1 MNTVKERELRARK
14 FSKNRPR
21 KSTARNIR
29 ATALTER
36 KILKGINGA
45 SCIVFEM
52 RGPAVRTDLDQT
64 LTALADPTR
73 RAIVELLR
81 ERPLRPSEV
90 ADVLDISRPAM
101 SRHLRVLR
109 MSRLIEEEMLEDD
122 ARSRL
127 LQLRRKPFKQL
138 RDWIDE
144 IESFWA
150 DQLEAFKAH
159 AERVPKKR
167 RI

>member
-1 MNTVKERELRARK
+1 MRA
-14 FSKNRPR
+14 
-21 KSTARNIR
+21 
-29 ATALTER
+29 
-36 KILKGINGA
+36 
-45 SCIVFEM
+45 
-52 RGPAVRTDLDQT
+52 DLDQT
-64 LTALADPTR
+64 LTALADPAR

-90 ADVLDISRPAM
+90 ADVLDMSRPAM

-109 MSRLIEEEMLEDD
+109 TSGLIEEEMIEDD
-122 ARSRL
+122 ARARL
-127 LQLRRKPFKQL
+127 LQLRRKPFTQL
-138 RDWIDE
+138 RNWVDE

-150 DQLEAFKAH
+150 GQLEAFKAH

>member
-1 MNTVKERELRARK
+1 
-14 FSKNRPR
+14 
-21 KSTARNIR
+21 
-29 ATALTER
+29 
-36 KILKGINGA
+36 
-45 SCIVFEM
+45 VFEM

-109 MSRLIEEEMLEDD
+109 MSHLVEEEMIEDD